1 MNSSNEYNYNS
12 SPDVSPMGGSRFNST
27 KSATS
32 VTSAGGGN
40 MKVRL
45 ATLED
50 SFEAQYQKNED
61 TDAKLEKLFRDAQVT
76 NERLMKLMQENKDR
90 FDESIS
96 ALRKEFGHKFELQM
110 AENQRT
116 QHHISTLKAEKV
128 ALQKKLGN
136 TIERLRAVEQEVCG
150 FDGGNDA
157 AFDET
162 IYSASGAGSPSGT
175 AASGSRRY

>member
-1 MNSSNEYNYNS
+1 MNGGEYNNYNS
-12 SPDVSPMGGSRFNST
+12 SPESPMGGSRFT
-27 KSATS
+27 KSAAS

-61 TDAKLEKLFRDAQVT
+61 TDSKLEKLFKDSQVT

-90 FDESIS
+90 FDENIS

-150 FDGGNDA
+150 YDGGADN
-157 AFDET
+157 FDDGAT
-162 IYSASGAGSPSGT
+162 FAGSGAGSPVGT
-175 AASGSRRY
+175 AASGTRRY

>member
-1 MNSSNEYNYNS
+1 MNSGEYNYNS
-12 SPDVSPMGGSRFNST
+12 SPDVSPMGGRINT
-27 KSATS
+27 AKSVAS

-45 ATLED
+45 STLED

-61 TDAKLEKLFRDAQVT
+61 TDSKLEKLFRDSQVT

-90 FDESIS
+90 FEENMS

-150 FDGGNDA
+150 YDGGNDS
-157 AFDET
+157 AFDDSGFSV
-162 IYSASGAGSPSGT
+162 SAGGSPVGT
-175 AASGSRRY
+175 AASGTRKY